1 MKRKV
6 LILLLVV
13 AMLVPMFAACGD
25 TAGTPSSAPTAS
37 APVTGGEPTPVT
49 PPPPPADKLTINWWN
64 SWTSNDGNV
73 MRELVDYYNENNKDD
88 IYVSLDIVIAQSLTE
103 KITASLLSGTA
114 PELYNGSVSS
124 EYSVNGQLVPIDD
137 IWEKTKLQKDDFYEG
152 VLDYC
157 YWDNTLYGIPFQLSG
172 YFLFYNTD
180 ILDRAG
186 VEWQGVDFATWNDLI
201 EVCKTVNTLNDP
213 NIAPGGLNPNHDQ
226 ATGVLAFLSS
236 YGAKW
241 MSGETFADFQSEI
254 GNTSSE
260 FKEALTLL
268 KKTYDDG
275 TWTSDVASGDLASSF
290 RGEQCATLIDGAW
303 LIIGSKENNV
313 PFNLNVIPGGPA
325 GRFVGGRPS
334 QMVLLKGNEGERK
347 DATYKFIE
355 YWNDNLSEDR
365 IREKPPVYDWS
376 YVCGYQSYLKSV
388 NEDPDLTSDPMF
400 IATSKFTDYVVPSYP
415 FPVAMYRSSH
425 IQNNIL
431 KVLYQGVIFGTSNVD
446 SAIPVAEAELTA
458 LLEEMRP

>member
-25 TAGTPSSAPTAS
+25 TAGTPSEAPS
-37 APVTGGEPTPVT
+37 APVTDGGATPEVT
-49 PPPPPADKLTINWWN
+49 TTPHPEALTIQWWN

-73 MRELVDYYNENNKDD
+73 MRELVDYYNENNKDN
-88 IYVSLDIVIAQSLTE
+88 IFVSLDIVVAQALTE
-103 KITASLLSGTA
+103 KITASLLSNTA

-137 IWEKTKLQKDDFYEG
+137 IWEKTKLQKDDFYED
-152 VLDYC
+152 VLKYC
-157 YWDNTLYGIPFQLSG
+157 YWNDTLYSIPFQLSG
-172 YFLFYNTD
+172 YFFFYNTE
-180 ILDRAG
+180 IFDRAG
-186 VEWQGVDFATWNDLI
+186 IAYDGVDFSTWEDTF
-201 EVCKTVNTLNDP
+201 ECGRAVNALGDV
-213 NIAPGGLNPNHDQ
+213 NIIPGGMYTTNGTASNYFM
-226 ATGVLAFLSS
+226 AS
-236 YGAKW
+236 YGAEF
-241 MSGETFADFQSEI
+241 MSGDSLSNFQSEL
-254 GNTSSE
+254 GTYSSNIL
-260 FKEALTLL
+260 EALNLI
-268 KKTYDDG
+268 KGAYDEG
-275 TWTSDVASGDLASSF
+275 VWTRDVADQASSF
-290 RGEQCATLIDGAW
+290 RGGQCAFQVDGAW
-303 LIIGSKENNV
+303 LIIGSIENNV
-313 PFNLNVIPGGPA
+313 PFDLNVVPGGPA

-376 YVCGYQSYLKSV
+376 SVCGYQSYLKSV
-388 NEDPDLTSDPMF
+388 NEDPELLQDPRF
-400 IATSKFTDYVVPSYP
+400 LKTRQYTDYIKENFP

-431 KVLYQGVIFGTSNVD
+431 NVMYQSVIHGTATAE
-446 SAIPVAEAELTA
+446 SALQIATTELEA
-458 LLEEMRP
+458 LLEELR